1 MTLVLLI
8 KSQGVVS
15 WGLCVQDV
23 VNTKPSHNTWNKETC
38 GGVLIEQTKPWL
50 IEICGMWSWSWH
62 GHENNELP
70 PSPKCSSTPLA
81 LAKITHHYGQNH
93 NHLN

>member
-8 KSQGVVS
+8 RSQGVDG

-38 GGVLIEQTKPWL
+38 GVLIEHTKPWL
-50 IEICGMWSWSWH
+50 IEICGMWSMKLTWTW
-62 GHENNELP
+62 
-70 PSPKCSSTPLA
+70 K
-81 LAKITHHYGQNH
+81 
-93 NHLN
+93 